1 MYKILM
7 MFIAMTLFWGCN
19 GNGNKSDA
27 FGNFETDEVIVSSE
41 SFGKIS
47 DLTITEGAP
56 VQKGQLLAM
65 IDTVQ
70 LHIQKSQILAAIGAI
85 SSKTQDVQV
94 QINVLQERKNNL
106 LREKKRI
113 ESLLADGAATQKQLD
128 DMNGEIEVVERN
140 MVATRTSMNTGNQGL
155 LSEIKPQQEQL
166 KLIEDKLVKCRILS
180 PIDGYILVK
189 YVENNEFA
197 TQGKPLFKV
206 ADTKNMYLKAFVSG
220 DQLAE
225 VKIGSKVK
233 VLIDNGKKDY
243 YTYDGV
249 ITWVS
254 EKAEFTPKVI
264 QTKEERTNLVYAFKV
279 QVVNDG
285 RIKIGMPGEIR
296 FK

>member
-1 MYKILM
+1 
-7 MFIAMTLFWGCN
+7 MTLLWGCN

-27 FGNFETDEVIVSSE
+27 FGNFETDEVIISSE

-47 DLTITEGAP
+47 GLTITEGSA
-56 VQKGQLLAM
+56 VQKGQFLAL

-70 LHIQKSQILAAIGAI
+70 LHIQKSQVQAAVGAI

-94 QINVLQERKNNL
+94 QINVLQERKSNL

-128 DMNGEIEVVERN
+128 DMNGEIEVVDKSIL
-140 MVATRTSMNTGNQGL
+140 ATRTSMNIGNQGL

-166 KLIEDKLVKCRILS
+166 KLIEDKIVKCQIIS
-180 PIDGYILVK
+180 PIDGTILVK

-220 DQLAE
+220 DQLSE

-264 QTKEERTNLVYAFKV
+264 QTKEERTNLVYGFKV

-285 RIKIGMPGEIR
+285 RIKIGMPGEIK